1 LAAAENKQVSPHG
14 ATYERRLANL
24 CTCHLVASIPN
35 APIVELIHEPPIG
48 DIFNGWSIFE
58 NAPSLGKDGYI
69 TMPQGP
75 GLGVTLRRDL
85 IEQT

>member
-1 LAAAENKQVSPHG
+1 VFIGLISDCEILRETS
-14 ATYERRLANL
+14 
-24 CTCHLVASIPN
+24 
-35 APIVELIHEPPIG
+35 LIHELLIG

-85 IEQT
+85 IERT